1 MTTRST
7 HRDPRNIIIPDA
19 FEVSEEEAEEA
30 VSGLSEVA
38 DDLGIE
44 RDEMPGL
51 VLAAVPDDGAEN
63 VADWGSA
70 SL

>member
-7 HRDPRNIIIPDA
+7 HLDPRNIIIPDA